1 MIVNAALL
9 VSLKLAFEPS
19 PATQVSSWNV
29 LGLNV
34 VYPLG
39 FSFVILMM
47 HSAVTDA
54 YSGRYVPKRSASTF
68 ALFAIFFPYVSAGP
82 VERLNHM
89 EAQLEAPN
97 RPSFEDLRQG
107 VSLIALGL
115 VKKLV
120 AANRIQYYVEAIF
133 NSKESHSVVTV
144 LLAICLNAA
153 YVYSDFSGYTDI
165 ARGAARCVGIDVSIN
180 FAKPFAARSVT
191 EFWRR
196 WHISFSS
203 WLRDYLYMPLGFT
216 LRRFGKTGS
225 TIALLVTFVLCGFWH
240 RAAFT
245 FLLFGLLHGAVM
257 VVEERFSGK
266 GAAAVSALPNA
277 LRTAAA
283 HTYTLIF
290 LFATIVLFSAK
301 DLGEAGAIFARL
313 FTSPLKP
320 SAGEAL
326 AFQGP
331 VSFLFLIAGIAA
343 WMGLQHWRDRLKPR
357 DTDLFLLC
365 AAVAV
370 LFLGSPIGGG
380 FVYARF

>member
-1 MIVNAALL
+1 MILNAALL
-9 VSLKLAFEPS
+9 VSLKFAFEPS

-29 LGLNV
+29 LGLDV

-39 FSFVILMM
+39 FSFIILMM

-54 YSGRYVPKRSASTF
+54 YSGRYVPKSGASTF

-82 VERLNHM
+82 VERLNRM
-89 EAQLEAPN
+89 EHQLAGPV
-97 RPSFEDLRQG
+97 RPRFEDIRQG
-107 VSLIALGL
+107 ASLIALGL
-115 VKKLV
+115 VKKLI
-120 AANRIQYYVEAIF
+120 AANRMQYYVDAIF
-133 NSKESHSVVTV
+133 NLKDSHSVLTI

-153 YVYSDFSGYTDI
+153 YIYCDFSGYTDI
-165 ARGAARCVGIDVSIN
+165 ARGTARCFGIEISIN

-216 LRRFGKTGS
+216 LRRFGRAGS
-225 TIALLVTFVLCGFWH
+225 AVALLITFVLCGFWH

-257 VVEERFSGK
+257 VFEERFSGK
-266 GAAAVSALPNA
+266 GIKAVSAPPST
-277 LRTAAA
+277 LRIAAA
-283 HTYTLIF
+283 HIYTLVF
-290 LFATIVLFSAK
+290 LLATIVLFSAK
-301 DLGEAGAIFARL
+301 SLGEAGAIFGRL
-313 FTSPLKP
+313 FTAPLKP
-320 SAGEAL
+320 STAEAL

-331 VSFLFLIAGIAA
+331 VSFLFLIAGIVM
-343 WMGLQHWRDRLKPR
+343 WIGMQHWHDRLKSR
-357 DTDLFLLC
+357 DTDLFLIC

-370 LFLGSPIGGG
+370 LFLGSPVGGG